1 MIPAGGLAEMLT
13 GLRSEPVASMVGE
26 GGEELPLLT
35 PAMGALPPL
44 TMLRPRRQAS
54 SSSNSARELE
64 VKRGRTEEDQRA
76 AEEKLAKV
84 YESFRFE
91 KLWAQLS
98 EALARLQGD
107 PSSAQ
112 VLLPVIEVCAAL
124 LPRGG
129 LLRV

>member
-54 SSSNSARELE
+54 SSSNLARELE

-124 LPRGG
+124 LPRG
-129 LLRV
+129 

>member
-1 MIPAGGLAEMLT
+1 MIDVSRIEAATPVRGFHDNGAVCVNVNADTVNSLFTATHDVRVEGQT
-13 GLRSEPVASMVGE
+13 NRSTNSVAARHILISHCSGVQ
-26 GGEELPLLT
+26 PH
-35 PAMGALPPL
+35 
-44 TMLRPRRQAS
+44 RQ
-54 SSSNSARELE
+54 
-64 VKRGRTEEDQRA
+64 Q
-76 AEEKLAKV
+76 LAKV

-124 LPRGG
+124 LPRG
-129 LLRV
+129 

>member
-1 MIPAGGLAEMLT
+1 MLT

-124 LPRGG
+124 LPRG
-129 LLRV
+129 

>member
-124 LPRGG
+124 LPRG
-129 LLRV
+129 

>member
-44 TMLRPRRQAS
+44 TMRPRRQAS

-124 LPRGG
+124 LPRG
-129 LLRV
+129 